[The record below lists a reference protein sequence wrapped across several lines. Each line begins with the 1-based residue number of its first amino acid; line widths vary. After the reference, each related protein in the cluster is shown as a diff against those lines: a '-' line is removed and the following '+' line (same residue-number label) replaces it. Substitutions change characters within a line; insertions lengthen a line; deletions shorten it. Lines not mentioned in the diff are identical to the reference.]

1 MVLRQVLANQDEKTM
16 KQMHKKTTLKNLARR
31 VAMHSR
37 VLAELKSFKGL
48 TAVELADVMDV
59 PRRAAERYLRQLYAE
74 QRVHVGAWLRAEVGT
89 RNGHHPSRV
98 WRAGPGRDA
107 ERPAPEPVQQTQARY
122 RAKNGVMI
130 AARRSKPDSSRHNL
144 INNPFYQLMA

>member
-1 MVLRQVLANQDEKTM
+1 MGLRQVLASQDEKTM

-48 TAVELADVMDV
+48 TAVELADVMGV
-59 PRRAAERYLRQLYAE
+59 P
-74 QRVHVGAWLRAEVGT
+74 
-89 RNGHHPSRV
+89 
-98 WRAGPGRDA
+98 
-107 ERPAPEPVQQTQARY
+107 
-122 RAKNGVMI
+122 
-130 AARRSKPDSSRHNL
+130 RRSKPDSSRHNL

>member
-1 MVLRQVLANQDEKTM
+1 MYIIFTG
-16 KQMHKKTTLKNLARR
+16 T
-31 VAMHSR
+31 
-37 VLAELKSFKGL
+37 
-48 TAVELADVMDV
+48 
-59 PRRAAERYLRQLYAE
+59 
-74 QRVHVGAWLRAEVGT
+74 WLRAEVGT

-107 ERPAPEPVQQTQARY
+107 ERPALEPVQQTQARY